1 MLSVMH
7 YTMIQCCPFTVVYVN
22 KTVGYCFSMSLMGL
36 DVYIGLDFV
45 VLVYE

>member
-22 KTVGYCFSMSLMGL
+22 KTLSGTVFLCLWWA
-36 DVYIGLDFV
+36 
-45 VLVYE
+45 